1 MTSSLLH
8 VEKESLEVLAF
19 RVVDVDGVVSGL
31 VQTIEDTD
39 AAAGLGGGGEHGEG
53 KGLLVNDLRAAE
65 REDQASGSDLG
76 DRGGVQ
82 TLIGTEGVVQG
93 TSMLGECRRIHD
105 HQIVLVLWDVAQEL
119 DGIGAIACVSGWLE
133 TVQEHIPFY
142 HIDGLAG
149 AVHGINVNCAGAE
162 GIDGEAS
169 GVAEEVQD
177 VAASGIFPD
186 KGPVLPLVEEE
197 AGLLAF
203 GPVDKEFMAVLK
215 DDLLV
220 IGEALGAVKVAVNKV
235 EAGLERGCAGALVI
249 DCLQGRAIDGFQGLA
264 DRAFRTEHSYGVGL
278 HNADAIV
285 IVYDQAGETV
295 AFAVDKAV
303 AVGESGF
310 SDKASRFDRLSDR
323 RNRLGGR
330 RNRLSDRRNWLGGRR
345 NWLGDRRDR
354 LSDRRNWLSGRRD
367 WLGGR
372 RNRAGQSNGD
382 TYPERPGDHILPK
395 VRRKDILAGET
406 QHTDGDRSYLIV
418 PVSQKIPALR
428 EHTDDVTFSRLADNL
443 GDGTREYPRMES
455 QKRVLSTFL

>member
-235 EAGLERGCAGALVI
+235 EAGLERGGAGAFVI

-303 AVGESGF
+303 AVGEGGF

-323 RNRLGGR
+323 R
-330 RNRLSDRRNWLGGRR
+330 
-345 NWLGDRRDR
+345 DR
-354 LSDRRNWLSGRRD
+354 LSDRRN

-395 VRRKDILAGET
+395 VWRKDILAGET

>member
-76 DRGGVQ
+76 DSGGVQ

-162 GIDGEAS
+162 GTDGEAS

-186 KGPVLPLVEEE
+186 KGSVLPLVEEE

-203 GPVDKEFMAVLK
+203 GPVDEEFVAVLE

-220 IGEALGAVKVAVNKV
+220 IREALGTVKIAVN
-235 EAGLERGCAGALVI
+235 EIQACLERSGAGTLVI
-249 DCLQGRAIDGFQGLA
+249 DSLQGRAIDGFQGLA

-278 HNADAIV
+278 HNADTIV

-295 AFAVDKAV
+295 TFAVDQAV
-303 AVGESGF
+303 AVSEGGPF
-310 SDKASRFDRLSDR
+310 DKASRFDRLS
-323 RNRLGGR
+323 GR
-330 RNRLSDRRNWLGGRR
+330 RNRTS
-345 NWLGDRRDR
+345 
-354 LSDRRNWLSGRRD
+354 
-367 WLGGR
+367 
-372 RNRAGQSNGD
+372 QSRGD
-382 TYPERPGDHILPK
+382 TYPERPGDHIPPK
-395 VRRKDILAGET
+395 VRRKDILSGET
-406 QHTDGDRSYLIV
+406 QHTDSDRSYLIV
-418 PVSQKIPALR
+418 PVSQKITALR
-428 EHTDDVTFSRLADNL
+428 EHTNDVTFCRFTHDL
-443 GDGTREYPRMES
+443 GYGTRKYPRMES
-455 QKRVLSTFL
+455 QKRILSTFL

>member
-169 GVAEEVQD
+169 AVAEEVQD

-186 KGPVLPLVEEE
+186 KGPGLPLVEEE

-303 AVGESGF
+303 AVGEGGF
-310 SDKASRFDRLSDR
+310 SDKASRFDRLS
-323 RNRLGGR
+323 GR
-330 RNRLSDRRNWLGGRR
+330 RNWFSDRRN
-345 NWLGDRRDR
+345 
-354 LSDRRNWLSGRRD
+354 

-395 VRRKDILAGET
+395 VWRKDILAGET

-418 PVSQKIPALR
+418 PVRQKIRALR
-428 EHTDDVTFSRLADNL
+428 AHTDDVTFSRLADNL

>member
-53 KGLLVNDLRAAE
+53 KALLVNDLRAAE

-235 EAGLERGCAGALVI
+235 EAGLERGGAGAFVI

-310 SDKASRFDRLSDR
+310 SDKASRFDRFSD
-323 RNRLGGR
+323 
-330 RNRLSDRRNWLGGRR
+330 RR

-354 LSDRRNWLSGRRD
+354 L
-367 WLGGR
+367 GGR
-372 RNRAGQSNGD
+372 RNRAGQSYGD

-395 VRRKDILAGET
+395 VWRKDILAGET

>member
-235 EAGLERGCAGALVI
+235 EAGLERGGAGAFVI

-303 AVGESGF
+303 AVGEGGF
-310 SDKASRFDRLSDR
+310 SDKASRF
-323 RNRLGGR
+323 
-330 RNRLSDRRNWLGGRR
+330 
-345 NWLGDRRDR
+345 DR

-395 VRRKDILAGET
+395 VWRKDILAGET

>member
-53 KGLLVNDLRAAE
+53 KALLVNDLRAAE

-235 EAGLERGCAGALVI
+235 EAGLERGGAGTLVI

-303 AVGESGF
+303 AVGEGGF

-323 RNRLGGR
+323 RN
-330 RNRLSDRRNWLGGRR
+330 
-345 NWLGDRRDR
+345 
-354 LSDRRNWLSGRRD
+354 

-395 VRRKDILAGET
+395 VWRKDILAGET

-443 GDGTREYPRMES
+443 GDGAREYPRMES

>member
-53 KGLLVNDLRAAE
+53 KALLVNDLRAAE

-220 IGEALGAVKVAVNKV
+220 IGKALGAVKVAVNKV
-235 EAGLERGCAGALVI
+235 EAGLERGGAGALVI

-303 AVGESGF
+303 AVGEGGF

-323 RNRLGGR
+323 RN
-330 RNRLSDRRNWLGGRR
+330 
-345 NWLGDRRDR
+345 
-354 LSDRRNWLSGRRD
+354 

-395 VRRKDILAGET
+395 VWRKDILAGET

>member
-295 AFAVDKAV
+295 AFAVDQAV
-303 AVGESGF
+303 AVSEGGPF
-310 SDKASRFDRLSDR
+310 DKASRFDRLS
-323 RNRLGGR
+323 GR
-330 RNRLSDRRNWLGGRR
+330 RIRTS
-345 NWLGDRRDR
+345 
-354 LSDRRNWLSGRRD
+354 
-367 WLGGR
+367 
-372 RNRAGQSNGD
+372 QSRGD
-382 TYPERPGDHILPK
+382 TYPERPGDHIPPK
-395 VRRKDILAGET
+395 VRRKDILSGET
-406 QHTDGDRSYLIV
+406 QHTDSDRSYLIV
-418 PVSQKIPALR
+418 PVSQKITALR
-428 EHTDDVTFSRLADNL
+428 EHTDDVTFCRFTHDL
-443 GDGTREYPRMES
+443 GYGTRKYPRMES
-455 QKRVLSTFL
+455 QKRILSTFL

>member
-235 EAGLERGCAGALVI
+235 EAGLERGGAGAFVI

-303 AVGESGF
+303 AVGEGGF

-323 RNRLGGR
+323 RD
-330 RNRLSDRRNWLGGRR
+330 RLSDRRNWLGGRR
-345 NWLGDRRDR
+345 NRGGQAGGD
-354 LSDRRNWLSGRRD
+354 
-367 WLGGR
+367 
-372 RNRAGQSNGD
+372 AD
-382 TYPERPGDHILPK
+382 TERPGDHILPK
-395 VRRKDILAGET
+395 VWRKDILAGET
-406 QHTDGDRSYLIV
+406 QHTDSDRSYLIV

>member
-235 EAGLERGCAGALVI
+235 EAGLERGGAGAFVI

-303 AVGESGF
+303 AVGEGGF

-323 RNRLGGR
+323 RDRFGGR
-330 RNRLSDRRNWLGGRR
+330 RN
-345 NWLGDRRDR
+345 
-354 LSDRRNWLSGRRD
+354 

-395 VRRKDILAGET
+395 VWRKDILAGET

>member
-76 DRGGVQ
+76 DSGGVQ

-235 EAGLERGCAGALVI
+235 EAGLERGGAGAFVI

-303 AVGESGF
+303 AVGEGGF
-310 SDKASRFDRLSDR
+310 SGKASRFDRLSDR
-323 RNRLGGR
+323 RNWF
-330 RNRLSDRRNWLGGRR
+330 SDRRN
-345 NWLGDRRDR
+345 
-354 LSDRRNWLSGRRD
+354 

-395 VRRKDILAGET
+395 VWRKDILAGET

>member
-235 EAGLERGCAGALVI
+235 EAGLERGGAGAFVI

-303 AVGESGF
+303 AVGEGGF

-323 RNRLGGR
+323 RDW
-330 RNRLSDRRNWLGGRR
+330 LSDRRN
-345 NWLGDRRDR
+345 
-354 LSDRRNWLSGRRD
+354 

-395 VRRKDILAGET
+395 VWRKDILAGET

>member
-235 EAGLERGCAGALVI
+235 EAGLERGGAGAFVI

-303 AVGESGF
+303 AVGEGGI
-310 SDKASRFDRLSDR
+310 SDKASRFDRFSDR
-323 RNRLGGR
+323 RD
-330 RNRLSDRRNWLGGRR
+330 RLSDRRNWLGGRR
-345 NWLGDRRDR
+345 NWLGDRR
-354 LSDRRNWLSGRRD
+354 N

-372 RNRAGQSNGD
+372 RNRGGQAGGD
-382 TYPERPGDHILPK
+382 ADTERPGDHILPK
-395 VRRKDILAGET
+395 VWRKDILAGET

>member
-235 EAGLERGCAGALVI
+235 EAGLERGGAGAFVI

-303 AVGESGF
+303 AVGEGGF
-310 SDKASRFDRLSDR
+310 SDKASRFDRL
-323 RNRLGGR
+323 
-330 RNRLSDRRNWLGGRR
+330 GGRR
-345 NWLGDRRDR
+345 NWL
-354 LSDRRNWLSGRRD
+354 SDRRN

-395 VRRKDILAGET
+395 VWRKDILAGET

>member
-8 VEKESLEVLAF
+8 VEEESLEVLAF

-53 KGLLVNDLRAAE
+53 KALLVNDLRAAE

-162 GIDGEAS
+162 GIDGKAS

-235 EAGLERGCAGALVI
+235 EAGLERGGAGTFVI

-310 SDKASRFDRLSDR
+310 SDKTSRFDRLS
-323 RNRLGGR
+323 
-330 RNRLSDRRNWLGGRR
+330 GRR
-345 NWLGDRRDR
+345 NWLGD
-354 LSDRRNWLSGRRD
+354 
-367 WLGGR
+367 R

-395 VRRKDILAGET
+395 VWRKDILAGET

>member
-8 VEKESLEVLAF
+8 VEEESLEVLAF

-53 KGLLVNDLRAAE
+53 KALLVNDLRAAE

-162 GIDGEAS
+162 GIDGKAS

-220 IGEALGAVKVAVNKV
+220 IGEALGTVKVAVNKV
-235 EAGLERGCAGALVI
+235 EAGLERGGAGTFVI

-303 AVGESGF
+303 AVGEGGF
-310 SDKASRFDRLSDR
+310 SDKASRFDRFSDR
-323 RNRLGGR
+323 RN
-330 RNRLSDRRNWLGGRR
+330 
-345 NWLGDRRDR
+345 
-354 LSDRRNWLSGRRD
+354 

-395 VRRKDILAGET
+395 VWRKDILAGET

>member
-235 EAGLERGCAGALVI
+235 EAGLERGGAGALVI

-303 AVGESGF
+303 AVGEGGF

-323 RNRLGGR
+323 RD
-330 RNRLSDRRNWLGGRR
+330 RLSDRRNWLG
-345 NWLGDRRDR
+345 D
-354 LSDRRNWLSGRRD
+354 
-367 WLGGR
+367 R

-395 VRRKDILAGET
+395 VWRKDILAGET

>member
-53 KGLLVNDLRAAE
+53 KALLVNDLRAAE

-162 GIDGEAS
+162 GIDREAS

-235 EAGLERGCAGALVI
+235 EAGLERGGAGAFVI

-310 SDKASRFDRLSDR
+310 SDKTSRFDRLGGRRNRFSDRRDRLSDR
-323 RNRLGGR
+323 RNRFSDR
-330 RNRLSDRRNWLGGRR
+330 RNRLSDRRNWLG
-345 NWLGDRRDR
+345 DRRDR
-354 LSDRRNWLSGRRD
+354 LS
-367 WLGGR
+367 GR

-395 VRRKDILAGET
+395 VWRKDILAGET

>member
-162 GIDGEAS
+162 GIDREAS

-235 EAGLERGCAGALVI
+235 EAGLERGGAGAFVI

-310 SDKASRFDRLSDR
+310 SDKASRFDRF
-323 RNRLGGR
+323 
-330 RNRLSDRRNWLGGRR
+330 
-345 NWLGDRRDR
+345 
-354 LSDRRNWLSGRRD
+354 SDRRNWLSDRRN

-395 VRRKDILAGET
+395 VWRKDILAGET

>member
-235 EAGLERGCAGALVI
+235 EAGLERGGAGAFVI

-303 AVGESGF
+303 AVGEGGF

-323 RNRLGGR
+323 RNRFSYR
-330 RNRLSDRRNWLGGRR
+330 RNR
-345 NWLGDRRDR
+345 
-354 LSDRRNWLSGRRD
+354 
-367 WLGGR
+367 LGGR

-395 VRRKDILAGET
+395 VWRKDILAGET

>member
-235 EAGLERGCAGALVI
+235 EAGLERGGAGAFVI

-303 AVGESGF
+303 AVGEGGF

-323 RNRLGGR
+323 RD
-330 RNRLSDRRNWLGGRR
+330 RLSDRRNWLGGRR
-345 NWLGDRRDR
+345 NRGGQAGGD
-354 LSDRRNWLSGRRD
+354 
-367 WLGGR
+367 
-372 RNRAGQSNGD
+372 AD
-382 TYPERPGDHILPK
+382 TERPGDHILPK
-395 VRRKDILAGET
+395 VWRKDILAGET

-443 GDGTREYPRMES
+443 GDGAREYPRMES

>member
-119 DGIGAIACVSGWLE
+119 DGIGAIACVPGWLE
-133 TVQEHIPFY
+133 TVQGHIPFN
-142 HIDGLAG
+142 HIDCFAG
-149 AVHGINVNCAGAE
+149 TVNRINVHGAGAE
-162 GIDGEAS
+162 GIDREAPR
-169 GVAEEVQD
+169 VAEEIQD
-177 VAASGIFPD
+177 VAAFGIFPD

-203 GPVDKEFMAVLK
+203 GPVDEEFVSVLE

-220 IGEALGAVKVAVNKV
+220 IREALGTVKVAVNEI
-235 EAGLERGCAGALVI
+235 EAGLERSGAGTLVI
-249 DCLQGRAIDGFQGLA
+249 DSLQGRAIDGFQGLA

-278 HNADAIV
+278 HNADTIV

-303 AVGESGF
+303 AVGEGGF

-323 RNRLGGR
+323 RDRFSDRRDRLSDR
-330 RNRLSDRRNWLGGRR
+330 RDRLSDRRNWLGGRR
-345 NWLGDRRDR
+345 NWL
-354 LSDRRNWLSGRRD
+354 SDRRN

-372 RNRAGQSNGD
+372 RNRAGQAGGD
-382 TYPERPGDHILPK
+382 ADTERPGDHILPK
-395 VRRKDILAGET
+395 VWRKDILAGET

>member
-235 EAGLERGCAGALVI
+235 EAGLERGGAGAFVI

-303 AVGESGF
+303 AVGEGVF
-310 SDKASRFDRLSDR
+310 SDKASRFDRLS
-323 RNRLGGR
+323 
-330 RNRLSDRRNWLGGRR
+330 GRR
-345 NWLGDRRDR
+345 NW
-354 LSDRRNWLSGRRD
+354 LSDRRNWLSD
-367 WLGGR
+367 R

-395 VRRKDILAGET
+395 VWRKDILAGET

>member
-303 AVGESGF
+303 AVGEGGF
-310 SDKASRFDRLSDR
+310 SDKTSRFDRPNDR
-323 RNRLGGR
+323 RDRLGGR
-330 RNRLSDRRNWLGGRR
+330 RNR
-345 NWLGDRRDR
+345 
-354 LSDRRNWLSGRRD
+354 
-367 WLGGR
+367 LGGR

-395 VRRKDILAGET
+395 VWRKDILAGET

>member
-235 EAGLERGCAGALVI
+235 EAGLERGGAGAFVI

-303 AVGESGF
+303 AVGEGGF
-310 SDKASRFDRLSDR
+310 SDKASRFDRLGDR
-323 RNRLGGR
+323 RDRF
-330 RNRLSDRRNWLGGRR
+330 SDRRNWLGGRR
-345 NWLGDRRDR
+345 NR
-354 LSDRRNWLSGRRD
+354 
-367 WLGGR
+367 GGQ
-372 RNRAGQSNGD
+372 AGGD

-395 VRRKDILAGET
+395 VWRKDILAGET

>member
-39 AAAGLGGGGEHGEG
+39 AAAGLGGGGEHGES

-220 IGEALGAVKVAVNKV
+220 IGEVLGAVKVAVNKV

-303 AVGESGF
+303 AAGEGGI
-310 SDKASRFDRLSDR
+310 SDKASRFDRFSD
-323 RNRLGGR
+323 R
-330 RNRLSDRRNWLGGRR
+330 RNRLSDRRN
-345 NWLGDRRDR
+345 
-354 LSDRRNWLSGRRD
+354 

-395 VRRKDILAGET
+395 VWRKDILAGET
-406 QHTDGDRSYLIV
+406 QHTDSDRSYLIV

>member
-235 EAGLERGCAGALVI
+235 EAGLERGGAGAFVI
-249 DCLQGRAIDGFQGLA
+249 DCLQGWAIDGFQGLA

-303 AVGESGF
+303 AVGEGVF
-310 SDKASRFDRLSDR
+310 SDKTSRFDRFSGQ
-323 RNRLGGR
+323 RN
-330 RNRLSDRRNWLGGRR
+330 
-345 NWLGDRRDR
+345 
-354 LSDRRNWLSGRRD
+354 

-395 VRRKDILAGET
+395 VWRKDILAGET

>member
-76 DRGGVQ
+76 DSGGVQ

-235 EAGLERGCAGALVI
+235 EAGLERGGAGALVI

-303 AVGESGF
+303 AVGEGGF

-323 RNRLGGR
+323 R
-330 RNRLSDRRNWLGGRR
+330 
-345 NWLGDRRDR
+345 DR
-354 LSDRRNWLSGRRD
+354 LSDRRN

-395 VRRKDILAGET
+395 VWRKDILAGET

-443 GDGTREYPRMES
+443 GDGAREYPRMES

>member
-8 VEKESLEVLAF
+8 VEEESLEVLAF

-53 KGLLVNDLRAAE
+53 KALLVNDLRAAE

-162 GIDGEAS
+162 GIDGKAS

-235 EAGLERGCAGALVI
+235 EAGLERGGAGTFVI

-303 AVGESGF
+303 AVGEGGF
-310 SDKASRFDRLSDR
+310 SDKASRFDRFSDR
-323 RNRLGGR
+323 RN
-330 RNRLSDRRNWLGGRR
+330 
-345 NWLGDRRDR
+345 
-354 LSDRRNWLSGRRD
+354 

-395 VRRKDILAGET
+395 VWRKDILAGET

-418 PVSQKIPALR
+418 PVSQKIPTLR

>member
-235 EAGLERGCAGALVI
+235 EAGLERGGAGAFVI

-295 AFAVDKAV
+295 AFAVDKTV

-323 RNRLGGR
+323 R
-330 RNRLSDRRNWLGGRR
+330 
-345 NWLGDRRDR
+345 DR
-354 LSDRRNWLSGRRD
+354 LSD
-367 WLGGR
+367 R

-395 VRRKDILAGET
+395 VWRKDILAGET

>member
-235 EAGLERGCAGALVI
+235 EAGLERGGAGAFVI

-303 AVGESGF
+303 AVGEGGF

-323 RNRLGGR
+323 RDRFSGR
-330 RNRLSDRRNWLGGRR
+330 RN
-345 NWLGDRRDR
+345 
-354 LSDRRNWLSGRRD
+354 

-382 TYPERPGDHILPK
+382 TYPERPGNHILPK
-395 VRRKDILAGET
+395 VWRKDILAGET

>member
-8 VEKESLEVLAF
+8 VEEESLEVLAF

-53 KGLLVNDLRAAE
+53 KALLVNDLRAAE

-133 TVQEHIPFY
+133 TVQGHIPFY

-162 GIDGEAS
+162 GIDGKAS

-235 EAGLERGCAGALVI
+235 EAGLERGGAGTFVI

-303 AVGESGF
+303 AVGEGGF
-310 SDKASRFDRLSDR
+310 SDKASRFDRF
-323 RNRLGGR
+323 
-330 RNRLSDRRNWLGGRR
+330 SDRRNWLGGRR
-345 NWLGDRRDR
+345 N
-354 LSDRRNWLSGRRD
+354 

-395 VRRKDILAGET
+395 VWRKDILAGET

>member
-65 REDQASGSDLG
+65 REDQAPGSDLG

-235 EAGLERGCAGALVI
+235 EAGLERGGAGTFVI

-303 AVGESGF
+303 AVGEGVF
-310 SDKASRFDRLSDR
+310 SDKASRFDRPSDR
-323 RNRLGGR
+323 RN
-330 RNRLSDRRNWLGGRR
+330 
-345 NWLGDRRDR
+345 
-354 LSDRRNWLSGRRD
+354 

-395 VRRKDILAGET
+395 VWRKDILAGET

>member
-8 VEKESLEVLAF
+8 VEEESLDVLAF

-53 KGLLVNDLRAAE
+53 KALLVNDLRAAE

-162 GIDGEAS
+162 GIDGKAS

-235 EAGLERGCAGALVI
+235 EAGLERGGAGTFVI

-310 SDKASRFDRLSDR
+310 SDKTSRFDRF
-323 RNRLGGR
+323 
-330 RNRLSDRRNWLGGRR
+330 
-345 NWLGDRRDR
+345 
-354 LSDRRNWLSGRRD
+354 SDRRNWLSDRRN

-395 VRRKDILAGET
+395 VWRKDILAGET

>member
-235 EAGLERGCAGALVI
+235 EAGLERGGAGAFVI

-285 IVYDQAGETV
+285 IVYDQAWETV

-303 AVGESGF
+303 AVGEGGF

-323 RNRLGGR
+323 RD
-330 RNRLSDRRNWLGGRR
+330 RLSDRRNWLGGRR
-345 NWLGDRRDR
+345 N
-354 LSDRRNWLSGRRD
+354 
-367 WLGGR
+367 
-372 RNRAGQSNGD
+372 RAGQYNGD

-395 VRRKDILAGET
+395 VWRKDILAGET

>member
-235 EAGLERGCAGALVI
+235 EAGLERGGAGALVI
-249 DCLQGRAIDGFQGLA
+249 DCLQGWAIDGFQGLA

-303 AVGESGF
+303 AVGEGGF

-323 RNRLGGR
+323 RDRFSGR
-330 RNRLSDRRNWLGGRR
+330 RN
-345 NWLGDRRDR
+345 
-354 LSDRRNWLSGRRD
+354 

-395 VRRKDILAGET
+395 VWRKDILAGET

-428 EHTDDVTFSRLADNL
+428 EHTDDVTFSRLTDNL

>member
-133 TVQEHIPFY
+133 TVQEHIPFH

-235 EAGLERGCAGALVI
+235 EAGLERGGAGAFVI

-303 AVGESGF
+303 AVGEGGF

-323 RNRLGGR
+323 RDRFGGR
-330 RNRLSDRRNWLGGRR
+330 RN
-345 NWLGDRRDR
+345 
-354 LSDRRNWLSGRRD
+354 

-395 VRRKDILAGET
+395 VWRKDILAGET

>member
-220 IGEALGAVKVAVNKV
+220 IGEALEAVKVAVNKV
-235 EAGLERGCAGALVI
+235 EAGLERGGAGAFVI
-249 DCLQGRAIDGFQGLA
+249 DCLQGWAIDGFQGLA

-295 AFAVDKAV
+295 AFAVDEAV
-303 AVGESGF
+303 AVGEGGSF
-310 SDKASRFDRLSDR
+310 DKVSRFGRLS
-323 RNRLGGR
+323 
-330 RNRLSDRRNWLGGRR
+330 
-345 NWLGDRRDR
+345 
-354 LSDRRNWLSGRRD
+354 
-367 WLGGR
+367 GR

-395 VRRKDILAGET
+395 VWRKDILAGET

>member
-53 KGLLVNDLRAAE
+53 KALLVNDLRAAE

-82 TLIGTEGVVQG
+82 ALIGTEGVVQG

-133 TVQEHIPFY
+133 TVQGHIPFH
-142 HIDGLAG
+142 HIDGFAG

-235 EAGLERGCAGALVI
+235 EAGLERGGAGALVI

-295 AFAVDKAV
+295 AFAVDEAV
-303 AVGESGF
+303 AVGEGGF
-310 SDKASRFDRLSDR
+310 SDKASRFDRL
-323 RNRLGGR
+323 GGR
-330 RNRLSDRRNWLGGRR
+330 RDRFSDRRNWLG
-345 NWLGDRRDR
+345 
-354 LSDRRNWLSGRRD
+354 S
-367 WLGGR
+367 R

-395 VRRKDILAGET
+395 VWRKDILAGET
-406 QHTDGDRSYLIV
+406 QHTDSDRSYLIV

>member
-235 EAGLERGCAGALVI
+235 EAGLERGCTGAFVI

-303 AVGESGF
+303 AVGEGGF

-323 RNRLGGR
+323 RDRFSGR
-330 RNRLSDRRNWLGGRR
+330 RN
-345 NWLGDRRDR
+345 
-354 LSDRRNWLSGRRD
+354 

-395 VRRKDILAGET
+395 VWRKDILAGET

-428 EHTDDVTFSRLADNL
+428 EHTDDVTFSRLTDNL